1 MKRQK
6 EKVKKGRYKKAVIV
20 FLISLL
26 LIGLGYGGVY
36 LKCYVDNH
44 KPFTYE
50 IDSDALGMHN
60 RLSVTMRPTQSWV
73 SLEREDGFAS
83 GAQYDGVVANNLD
96 RNIRDWELTIYLPQ
110 EGVIDSSWNGI
121 YAEEGNIIRVKPL
134 DYNNLIAV
142 GEEQPFGFVFYSQ
155 AKVDFTKFAMTGY
168 YQVVP
173 QQYTFFWVMVLL
185 SFLWVLA
192 LIIYI
197 GIHIKMHKLE
207 KQRLK
212 DQKIIAQAMMAI
224 AHLVDAKDEY
234 TKEHSLRVA
243 LYSAEI
249 ARRCGM
255 KAEDIKRLKYIALVH
270 DCGKV
275 GVPDAI
281 LKKKGALTPEERE
294 IINSHTVLGGH
305 IMESFN
311 SIEGIRD
318 GALYHHEKFD
328 GTGYPNKLKGKK
340 IPACARI
347 IGVADA
353 YDAMSSD
360 RCYRPRLEK
369 EVIFEELRKNTGTQF
384 DPEYVGHMIAM
395 MEDGTADRI
404 HEIKAEGADITVL

>member
-1 MKRQK
+1 MKRHK
-6 EKVKKGRYKKAVIV
+6 EKVTKRHYRKAIIV

-26 LIGLGYGGVY
+26 IIALGYGGVY
-36 LKCYVDNH
+36 LKCYYDNH

-50 IDSDALGMHN
+50 IDGNEIGVHEQ
-60 RLSVTMRPTQSWV
+60 LSVSMRPTQSWV
-73 SLEREDGFAS
+73 SLEREDGYVS
-83 GAQYDGVVANNLD
+83 GAQYDGVIANNLSK
-96 RNIRDWELTIYLPQ
+96 NIHDWELTIYLPQ
-110 EGVIDSSWNGI
+110 DGIIDSSWNGI
-121 YAEEGNIIRVKPL
+121 YTEEENVIKITPL
-134 DYNNLIAV
+134 DYNNLILS
-142 GEEQPFGFVFYSQ
+142 GDEQPFGFIFYS
-155 AKVDFTKFAMTGY
+155 KMKLDFNRFTMTGY

-173 QQYTFFWVMVLL
+173 KQYIIFCVIILL
-185 SFLWVLA
+185 SILWVLA
-192 LIIYI
+192 VITYI
-197 GIHIKMHKLE
+197 GIFIKIRKLE
-207 KQRLK
+207 KQRQK

-243 LYSAEI
+243 LYAAEI
-249 ARRCGM
+249 ARRTGM
-255 KAEDIKRLKYIALVH
+255 KEEDVKRITYIALVH

-281 LKKKGALTPEERE
+281 LKKKDSLTPEERE

-311 SIEGIRD
+311 SIEGIRE
-318 GALYHHEKFD
+318 GALSHHERFD

-340 IPACARI
+340 IPVCARI

-360 RCYRPRLEK
+360 RCYRPRLPR
-369 EVIFEELRKNTGTQF
+369 EVILEELRKNSGTQF

-404 HEIKAEGADITVL
+404 HDLKVEGADITVL